1 MKFGFIF
8 LFLLPSYSFAFLGLG
23 DSDLCEKNPNDLLCN
38 DLTKGLIGDTK
49 PKESLK
55 SLVDGELDDRNYS
68 IFSNQGDHLKELVHS
83 GKYESAAKLFERE
96 EQWFWDDP
104 LLGTESNFNKYE
116 PELIK
121 VSKALNSKFEPSF
134 REYIADIE
142 KFTSLVK
149 DNNSNLSAEYKNF
162 KNILNSAQRFLSKY
176 SAYKLLMLRV
186 FESPLRIDLID
197 ASDKFKRVLEDNA
210 KIQITYYNFING
222 SEFFKNYPVELEWQD
237 LLSEVPVHVENELR
251 KLSIDE
257 IFSTINEFGL
267 NEIENVKSR
276 LALILLE
283 KAANQTYGNNQPPF
297 LDVMKTLSSLR
308 DKGIPVNIK
317 ELPDKFKADFVL
329 VENSKDLDEISSL
342 WSNKKSYMV
351 IIDKRNMQLTKE
363 KPQLEKV
370 SSEFISSKQM
380 VSNPQYV
387 QAKNAYN
394 NAVNAYNNQLQ
405 RYQNAKAE
413 QERQRQQYLREQ
425 ELRRLNAGSTTN
437 CNIMGNYVD
446 CNTTRNTPMFI
457 PDYSQTLRSI
467 GPNIA
472 ASSLPGLKQNVESSR
487 QRLDSLPSQIEEAS
501 YSDYEFTTESQ
512 KISKKYNYEIY
523 ILNKLNKTYQ
533 LIQKPMTFDKN
544 FVIAKGLNPQDR
556 SYRSVDFNDI
566 SDIQIFEDS
575 KSDHNL
581 GEIMLDLSN
590 SNNSKKIISIQS
602 LATSIR
608 SAYTEVTP
616 SIKGS
621 ENISSTSET
630 SDPIKDLER
639 IKNLL
644 DRGVINKDDYE
655 TLKEKIIDK
664 L

>member
-276 LALILLE
+276 LTLILLE

-342 WSNKKSYMV
+342 WGNKKSYMV

-370 SSEFISSKQM
+370 SSEFVSSKQM

-487 QRLDSLPSQIEEAS
+487 QRLDSLPSQVEEAS

>member
-83 GKYESAAKLFERE
+83 GKYESAAKLFENE
-96 EQWFWDDP
+96 EEWFWDDP

-425 ELRRLNAGSTTN
+425 ELSRLNAGSTTRCSN
-437 CNIMGNYVD
+437 LGGFVN
-446 CNTTRNTPMFI
+446 CNTTQNTPMFV
-457 PDYSQTLRSI
+457 PDYSQTLGSI

-472 ASSLPGLKQNVESSR
+472 ASSLPGLKQNVDSTR
-487 QRLDSLPSQIEEAS
+487 RRLDSLPSQVEEAI

-512 KISKKYNYEIY
+512 KISKRYNYEIY

-533 LIQKPMTFDKN
+533 LNQKPMTFDKN
-544 FVIAKGLNPQDR
+544 FVIAKGLNSQDR

-566 SDIQIFEDS
+566 SDVQIFEDS

-590 SNNSKKIISIQS
+590 SNNSKKISSIQS
-602 LATSIR
+602 LASSIR
-608 SAYTEVTP
+608 SAYTEVTLNNR
-616 SIKGS
+616 SS
-621 ENISSTSET
+621 ENTSSTSEE

-639 IKNLL
+639 IKNLF
-644 DRGVINKDDYE
+644 DRGIINKDDYE

>member
-1 MKFGFIF
+1 MLCSEIGNN
-8 LFLLPSYSFAFLGLG
+8 LLG
-23 DSDLCEKNPNDLLCN
+23 DVLDVQRQTSDLP
-38 DLTKGLIGDTK
+38 
-49 PKESLK
+49 
-55 SLVDGELDDRNYS
+55 DGEIEERSYN
-68 IFSNQGDHLKELVHS
+68 IFSNQGDHLKDLIAQK
-83 GKYESAAKLFERE
+83 KYESAAKLYDQE
-96 EQWFWDDP
+96 ETWFWDDP
-104 LLGTESNFNKYE
+104 LLGTDSNFDKYE
-116 PELIK
+116 KELNEI
-121 VSKALNSKFEPSF
+121 ALNINAKFNPQFIELTSELKKAI
-134 REYIADIE
+134 REVDSSSA
-142 KFTSLVK
+142 
-149 DNNSNLSAEYKNF
+149 NLSSQFAKYK
-162 KNILNSAQRFLSKY
+162 KTLNDLDDLNKR
-176 SAYKLLMLRV
+176 YKSYRLLLVNV
-186 FESPLRIDLID
+186 FESKERLDSIKT
-197 ASDKFKRVLEDNA
+197 SDKFKVTLRKNA
-210 KIQITYYNFING
+210 SKQIKFYNFSNVEQFLNI
-222 SEFFKNYPVELEWQD
+222 YPVKLD
-237 LLSEVPVHVENELR
+237 LKDVLSEASNHVIDELK
-251 KLSIDE
+251 KLSINE
-257 IFSTINEFGL
+257 IFSMINEFNL

-283 KAANQTYGNNQPPF
+283 KASKQTYGNNQPPF

-457 PDYSQTLRSI
+457 PDYSQTLGSI

-487 QRLDSLPSQIEEAS
+487 QRLDSLPSQVEEAS

-544 FVIAKGLNPQDR
+544 FVIAKGLNPQDH

-590 SNNSKKIISIQS
+590 SNNSKKISSIQS
-602 LATSIR
+602 LASSIR
-608 SAYTEVTP
+608 SAYTEVTLNNR
-616 SIKGS
+616 SS
-621 ENISSTSET
+621 ENTSSTSEE